1 LTEEE
6 REVLESLDGID
17 PELVLEGLKNEGV
30 DVEGELEG
38 NRSRLG
44 MLRRSQW
51 DKLRK
56 YKGGSGGGE
65 KEGEGES
72 EVGGGG
78 GGDHGSSLSLPT
90 PSSPTNSMGIAAALL
105 SSFTT
110 LLAARPA
117 GLIPSPSHIHALS
130 PMLMNSLERDMNIV
144 GTLEE
149 VNGKAVRESS
159 LQRGNAGSK

>member
-1 LTEEE
+1 M
-6 REVLESLDGID
+6 LESLDGID

-78 GGDHGSSLSLPT
+78 GGDHGSSL
-90 PSSPTNSMGIAAALL
+90 
-105 SSFTT
+105 
-110 LLAARPA
+110 
-117 GLIPSPSHIHALS
+117 PSHSFL
-130 PMLMNSLERDMNIV
+130 
-144 GTLEE
+144 TY
-149 VNGKAVRESS
+149 
-159 LQRGNAGSK
+159 